1 MYCLRNQEQ
10 LEEKLDQ
17 ARLLKMFEFIS
28 RGSITKKHI
37 EKISYK
43 QNMNVVTTFNDRAVR
58 EKIEVTLERMLDRW
72 YEDKYKFS
80 ATVRQYWFLVA
91 NSHSSNSSSWSVC
104 WLVGLSPDV

>member
-1 MYCLRNQEQ
+1 MYCLRNQQQ

-17 ARLLKMFEFIS
+17 ARLLKLFEFIS

-72 YEDKYKFS
+72 YED
-80 ATVRQYWFLVA
+80 
-91 NSHSSNSSSWSVC
+91 SVC
-104 WLVGLSPDV
+104 KLSASETLEELLRITRNTCPIVVAESIKESGAQFM